1 MNPQMQIAVVM
12 ADAIADLAEKV
23 KFLRLPGSECLAQ
36 AGILE
41 SSVG

>member
-23 KFLRLPGSECLAQ
+23 KFSTLIA
-36 AGILE
+36 
-41 SSVG
+41 